1 LGYTAYVQNN
11 IQAKMCLKVT
21 AALVLLPHQ
30 EIERGY
36 QEVKNYAQANHVQ
49 MPRFFTYFS
58 R

>member
-1 LGYTAYVQNN
+1 MGYTTYVKNN
-11 IQAKMCLKVT
+11 IQAKMCIKMT
-21 AALVLLPHQ
+21 AALALLPLE

>member
-1 LGYTAYVQNN
+1 
-11 IQAKMCLKVT
+11 MT
-21 AALVLLPHQ
+21 AALALLPPE

-36 QEVKNYAQANHVQ
+36 QEVKNYAQANNVQ